1 MVLYINVGM
10 LIGGKRAQ
18 EEVIAIQLSSASS
31 FALLLLL
38 HSVLAILM
46 GLMAICLEVGLPAV
60 VNLSGPQ
67 RHHWYN
73 NYAVRGIYF
82 FLMGVLTLPDSNWSW

>member
-31 FALLLLL
+31 FALLLL

>member
-1 MVLYINVGM
+1 LHFYLEMYVVFFSFNFH
-10 LIGGKRAQ
+10 
-18 EEVIAIQLSSASS
+18 LSFSR
-31 FALLLLL
+31 FPF
-38 HSVLAILM
+38 HSVLAILL
-46 GLMAICLEVGLPAV
+46 GSMALCLEVGLPAV
-60 VNLSGPQ
+60 VNLTGPQ